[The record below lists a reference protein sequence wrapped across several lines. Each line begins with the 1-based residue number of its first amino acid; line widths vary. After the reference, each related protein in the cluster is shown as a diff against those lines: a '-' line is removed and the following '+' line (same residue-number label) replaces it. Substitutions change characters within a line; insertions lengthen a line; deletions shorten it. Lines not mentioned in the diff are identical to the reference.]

1 MANKN
6 FDGMEQPSWY
16 DGKMID
22 EVAFCASFLHQHP
35 MKCVRNRLFTK
46 QPRRMGCVSRI
57 LTSTTA

>member
-1 MANKN
+1 MENKN

-35 MKCVRNRLFTK
+35 FYDFPHNIHEGMKNCPYQKELWRN
-46 QPRRMGCVSRI
+46 
-57 LTSTTA
+57 